1 MQRLRVGIVPAHE
14 HAARPRLLA
23 AIERI
28 LPVTFEA
35 RDAGDWRDLDA
46 VVSFGPA
53 GRDAEASGLPV
64 LVAEAGEVAG
74 SAAPVAVPAAA
85 PVDRILRGARLTE
98 AHTRPLT
105 GTQAG
110 GAVLATI
117 GDVPGWTRHGR
128 LERIGAAPD
137 ELDEGEPLRQRLAPG
152 RSLALLALVH
162 FLRETCGGRRWERP
176 PLQAAFIL
184 DDPNLHWPS
193 YGHVRYPELL
203 RHAEQWGYHVAV
215 AMVPL
220 DSWLVHPRAAQLF
233 RRGAGQLSVCVHG
246 NDHTGPELGRVGSDA
261 EAAALAAQALRR
273 AARFERRAR
282 VPVSR
287 VMVPPHE
294 RLSEHAARGLRDLG
308 FEAVCVTRPYPW
320 TRRGPETPWLTSPEG
335 AGPLVAWGPTELVA
349 GGLPLILRVPFPHA
363 REDLVL
369 RAFLGQPIVLYGHH
383 GDLHEGLDL
392 LADAATF
399 VNGLGPVRWG
409 PLDALARGTVESR
422 RAGTILSVRPHAHR
436 VIVDLPDGVEEL
448 RIDAGALRLAADAPV
463 LARVA
468 GEPPASLTA
477 DRALPVAGAERVE
490 LDLRPAVPAET
501 VGAPPRRLWPVARRL
516 AGEGRDRVA
525 AVLGA

>member
-1 MQRLRVGIVPAHE
+1 MERLRVGIVPAHE

-23 AIERI
+23 ALERA

-35 RDAGDWRDLDA
+35 RAAGDWRDLDA
-46 VVSFGPA
+46 VIAFGPGGHEAAA
-53 GRDAEASGLPV
+53 GGLPV
-64 LVAEAGEVAG
+64 LMAEAGEAEASPASVAF
-74 SAAPVAVPAAA
+74 PAAA
-85 PVDRILRGARLTE
+85 PVDRVLRGARLTE
-98 AHTRPLT
+98 THARPLSVA
-105 GTQAG
+105 QAG
-110 GAVLATI
+110 IDVLATV
-117 GDVPGWTRHGR
+117 GGLVGWARRGR
-128 LERIGAAPD
+128 LELLGAAPA
-137 ELDEGEPLRQRLAPG
+137 ELADGEPLRQRLSPG

-162 FLRETCGGRRWERP
+162 FLRAQCGERGWERP

-193 YGHVRYPELL
+193 YGHVRYPELA
-203 RHAEQWGYHVAV
+203 RHAEQHGYHVAV

-220 DSWLVHPRAAQLF
+220 DSWLVHPRVAQLF

-246 NDHTGPELGRVGSDA
+246 NDHTGPELGRLGSDT
-261 EAAALAAQALRR
+261 EAAALAGQALRR

-320 TRRGPETPWLTSPEG
+320 TRRGPETPWLTSPDG
-335 AGPLVAWGPTELVA
+335 TGPLVAWGPTELVA

-383 GDLHEGLDL
+383 GDLHEGLDV
-392 LADAATF
+392 LAEAAAF

-409 PLDALARGTVESR
+409 PLDALSRGAVESR
-422 RAGTILSVRPHAHR
+422 AAGRVLAVRPHTHR
-436 VIVDLPDGVEEL
+436 VIVDVPDGIVEL
-448 RIDAGALRLAADAPV
+448 RIDLEALRLARDAPV
-463 LARVA
+463 RA
-468 GEPPASLTA
+468 GVVSSTA
-477 DRALPVAGAERVE
+477 DRPLPVAGSGQIE
-490 LDLRPAVPAET
+490 LDLRPTPTAQA
-501 VGAPPRRLWPVARRL
+501 VGAPPRRLWPIARRL
-516 AGEGRDRVA
+516 AGEGRDRMA